1 MKGFIEGFTSR
12 PGQYGMM
19 HSVKID
25 NINYGTKGTK
35 VPFNEGDYVEFEAV
49 QNAKGYWDADP
60 KSFKKSDAPA
70 SASPSTKAQPG
81 TGTKAWQ
88 PDGDRQAIIQ
98 LQSSRNSAIA
108 MVDLLCKSGAVD
120 ISKVK
125 SGADKI
131 EMIELF
137 VDKFTQ
143 RFQEDTK
150 RGAPPEHPV
159 VEKATKTKTAPVQE
173 EFKDDE
179 DLPF

>member
-60 KSFKKSDAPA
+60 KSFKKADAPA
-70 SASPSTKAQPG
+70 SSQTAKPA
-81 TGTKAWQ
+81 TKAWQ
-88 PDGDRQAIIQ
+88 PDSDRQAIIQ

-131 EMIELF
+131 EMIELY
-137 VDKFTQ
+137 VDKFTE

-159 VEKATKTKTAPVQE
+159 AEKVSKTKTAPVQE
-173 EFKDDE
+173 EFKDDDE
-179 DLPF
+179 IPF